1 MLTCFVL
8 STIGGIIVLSNNNN
22 MIAQI
27 LTPDQIRSCEGRE
40 YNPQTWET
48 NIDRMVDNYSD
59 VVFYH
64 VAKGDGYD
72 YDRYFVE
79 YTLPEGLRLF
89 SSFSYGGSIT
99 SGGFYRLDKSQVT
112 KDGKTYGDIHQLVTN
127 GKTDDARVLLDELMD
142 SNTYDISYGKFH
154 DEASGEMVMIGTSK
168 EARSWMVQ
176 RSVMNGITFTKG

>member
-1 MLTCFVL
+1 
-8 STIGGIIVLSNNNN
+8 

-27 LTPDQIRSCEGRE
+27 LTTDEIRSCEGRE

-48 NIDRMVDNYSD
+48 NIDRMVDNYKD

-89 SSFSYGGSIT
+89 GSFSYSNSIT
-99 SGGFYRLDKSQVT
+99 SGGFYRLDKSQVANGMNWN
-112 KDGKTYGDIHQLVTN
+112 DVAELVKN
-127 GKTDDARVLLDELMD
+127 GKLDEAMKMTEILNE
-142 SNTYDISYGKFH
+142 SKLVDISYGKFYNQAT
-154 DEASGEMVMIGTSK
+154 DEMVMIGTTK
-168 EARSWMVQ
+168 EARAWMTE
-176 RSVMNGITFTKG
+176 RSIKYDMTFTKG

>member
-1 MLTCFVL
+1 MLTSIEL
-8 STIGGIIVLSNNNN
+8 STIRITFTSSNNAN
-22 MIAQI
+22 MKAQI

-40 YNPQTWET
+40 YNSQTWET
-48 NIDRMVDNYSD
+48 MVDRMVNNYKD

-89 SSFSYGGSIT
+89 GSFSYSNSIT

-112 KDGKTYGDIHQLVTN
+112 ADGRNYTDIHELLLADDMEGAKALMQEIEDS
-127 GKTDDARVLLDELMD
+127 KTF
-142 SNTYDISYGKFH
+142 NISYGKFH
-154 DEASGEMVMIGTSK
+154 NPKTGEMVMVGTSR
-168 EARSWMVQ
+168 EARDWMTE
-176 RSVMNGITFTKG
+176 RSQKYDMTFTKG